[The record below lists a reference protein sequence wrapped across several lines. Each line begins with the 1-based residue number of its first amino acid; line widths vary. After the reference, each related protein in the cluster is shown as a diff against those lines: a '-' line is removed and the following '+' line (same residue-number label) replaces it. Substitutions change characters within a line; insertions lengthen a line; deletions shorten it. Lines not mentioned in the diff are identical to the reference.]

1 MLRAIPPW
9 LENRHK
15 ALVKQMSPCAPTWSA
30 PRDAVDGKAM
40 DGRLEQ
46 LVKDAGSQGPR
57 SQRAA
62 AKLMSVMT
70 NQPQRLGELL
80 AGSREWP
87 QPRLVLGVT
96 GAPGS
101 GKSTITDHL
110 AAEFR
115 DRFPDRQ
122 LGIVA
127 VDPSS
132 PFTGGAL
139 LGDRVRMM
147 RHATDPHVFIRSL
160 ASRGHLG
167 GLALGARGVVRVMGL
182 IGCDVV
188 IVETVGVGQSEVEIA
203 QNADLVVVVLAPGQ
217 GDSVQMLKAGLLEA
231 ADLFVVNKSDR
242 EGADLLHQQLLSML
256 QRQRLAQLDLAQP
269 IDEPLSCSGPAIMGS
284 HGPVEATPAPAV
296 RSAVDA
302 ASPPVFRCSAL
313 KHEGISQL
321 MEELEGWTARQSAAW
336 QARRRDQTVEEIRLA
351 VLEEVRRRISAQ
363 LAPDRPG
370 VRELERVIDGSRSVS
385 AVVEELLIEAAG
397 ARRTAAGA

>member
-1 MLRAIPPW
+1 
-9 LENRHK
+9 
-15 ALVKQMSPCAPTWSA
+15 
-30 PRDAVDGKAM
+30 M

-46 LVKDAGSQGPR
+46 LVKDARSQGPR

-80 AGSREWP
+80 AGSRDWP
-87 QPRLVLGVT
+87 QPRLVLGIT
-96 GAPGS
+96 GSPGS

-115 DRFPDRQ
+115 DRFPERK

-188 IVETVGVGQSEVEIA
+188 ILETVGVGQSEVEIA
-203 QNADLVVVVLAPGQ
+203 QNADVVVVVLAPGQ
-217 GDSVQMLKAGLLEA
+217 GDSVQMLKAGLLEV
-231 ADLFVVNKSDR
+231 ADLFVVNKADCN
-242 EGADLLHQQLLSML
+242 GADLLHQQLLSML

-269 IDEPLSCSGPAIMGS
+269 AGEPLTCNGVSIIGA
-284 HGPVEATPAPAV
+284 HGPLESRATPAV
-296 RSAVDA
+296 RTVVDEET
-302 ASPPVFRCSAL
+302 PPVFRCSAL
-313 KHEGISQL
+313 KHEGIAEL
-321 MEELEGWTARQSAAW
+321 TLELERWTERHASEW
-336 QARRRDQTVEEIRLA
+336 QARRREQTSDEIRLA
-351 VLEEVRRRISAQ
+351 VLEEVRRRINGL
-363 LAPDRPG
+363 LAPNRSG
-370 VRELERVIDGSRSVS
+370 ARELERICEGSRSV
-385 AVVEELLIEAAG
+385 AEVVEELLLEAA
-397 ARRTAAGA
+397 AFKRSATAV